1 VFELKAFE
9 QKDCIAYVDLKEP
22 KFLIVKGPKIKKAL
36 KFDLMFL
43 FRVHQVLFLIYFFSK
58 NTFLNSINRQ
68 HGSCALSSRSSA
80 APAQGWTSPVM
91 KEAPRDNRPPKDLVL
106 SLEGKSCVDLVCVG
120 ATEDAKVMPPA
131 VWLGKEKSVPA
142 RPLTSVR

>member
-43 FRVHQVLFLIYFFSK
+43 FRVHQVIF
-58 NTFLNSINRQ
+58 
-68 HGSCALSSRSSA
+68 
-80 APAQGWTSPVM
+80 
-91 KEAPRDNRPPKDLVL
+91 
-106 SLEGKSCVDLVCVG
+106 
-120 ATEDAKVMPPA
+120 
-131 VWLGKEKSVPA
+131 
-142 RPLTSVR
+142 